1 MSNTHG
7 LRTETQESAT
17 AAPPPQSPRLPWWAG
32 ALALALAIMLGVGI
46 GFLAFGRDSS
56 TSSAVDPEVEQ
67 LLDDFWAA
75 WNAYDADAI
84 RALSTADAVVSDRDL
99 TATGATSL
107 ETKVSEYRTDGLS
120 FERVGDPVVRD
131 VGPHID
137 VVQVSRGT
145 YSAGNVEEDIDILR
159 LVRQDG
165 TLKVEWLKT
174 YDYVP
179 WRGRLS

>member
-1 MSNTHG
+1 MTTVEQQVLVPEGPSEN
-7 LRTETQESAT
+7 RQ
-17 AAPPPQSPRLPWWAG
+17 LPLWAG
-32 ALALALAIMLGVGI
+32 GLVVLLAVAVGVGI